1 MKKEEIAVVAQL
13 LTAIKDAAEKLE
25 EAKINGDAEQLA
37 IAKGEI
43 LSFQKKLGEL
53 L

>member
-13 LTAIKDAAEKLE
+13 LTAIKDAISKLE
-25 EAKINGDAEQLA
+25 EAQKNGDAEQFA

-43 LSFQKKLGEL
+43 LSFQKKLVEL